1 MEKRCNFFF
10 LTNQWDANHGPN
22 NARIYRM
29 AGGGRTGAWSAK
41 TNDKGQWIQV
51 NLGKITTVTKIGIQ
65 GRQDYAQWVTSY
77 KVSYSQDGQHF
88 AIQNQVNCSFIDFK
102 PHSLTLDI
110 K

>member
-1 MEKRCNFFF
+1 
-10 LTNQWDANHGPN
+10 
-22 NARIYRM
+22 M

-65 GRQDYAQWVTSY
+65 GRQDYAQWVTGY

-88 AIQNQVNCSFIDFK
+88 AIQNQVSCSFIDFK